1 MAQAR
6 IRVRG
11 IYATA
16 ISKILL
22 DCGFKIVEA
31 SEKIQERLSIE
42 LEKEPAD
49 VTVKTTNIEDEV
61 LVVGT
66 QREAIEVYNTIVERL
81 KYVFTWRSR
90 VELYAVYKGLV
101 TERTGDHCTVD
112 LGEAKGYLIPC
123 EEIPGSSVIVGVK
136 KAPLKPGEKTLLTK
150 SFMIRGKILALIHGE
165 PRISFSEHVRENKIR
180 ARLSSLALS
189 KLMGTGLGVHFR
201 SSSKYASDEAVLE
214 EIDQLLQE
222 YRDLMERARSLSAP
236 AKLRDGEFI
245 GIIGVTSLAKGALD
259 EIRRSVT
266 RTISLHHSLKSSG
279 LSDYV
284 DLIEGIVA
292 SDTCSQ
298 EASSRLLHYIGE
310 KLRERQVVNFVHIK
324 PTGDRIILGEGEVLD
339 VVVDSNVIQ
348 LTAKRTIKSTGA
360 YNGLGVEKEPGDID
374 YVVIRSDQPILS
386 HNYYR
391 RGKWIG
397 SYININTP
405 PEIIPG
411 LVKYHD
417 LLVDVVVYPSGDMK
431 VVDEDELE
439 KAREVGLIS
448 KHLYNYAKNVLKH
461 VLENY
466 RRYVYNPG
474 YES

>member
-1 MAQAR
+1 
-6 IRVRG
+6 
-11 IYATA
+11 
-16 ISKILL
+16 
-22 DCGFKIVEA
+22 
-31 SEKIQERLSIE
+31 
-42 LEKEPAD
+42 
-49 VTVKTTNIEDEV
+49 
-61 LVVGT
+61 
-66 QREAIEVYNTIVERL
+66 
-81 KYVFTWRSR
+81 
-90 VELYAVYKGLV
+90 
-101 TERTGDHCTVD
+101 
-112 LGEAKGYLIPC
+112 LIPC